1 MTTQSI
7 HILSTRPLPAGLI
20 AYAAAFGIGLDT
32 LSFIA
37 TARVVDEDLIR
48 GIRELAL
55 KPLVA
60 VFTSMNA
67 VEAVRGWLMTPPG
80 WKVFCIGS
88 ATRGLAA
95 DFFGEAAIAGTA
107 ASARMLAET
116 VRKWEGFGGEGAGG
130 TGGAGGRGGAGGA
143 GPWEAVVSAGR
154 EVYFFCGDRRR
165 EELPFLLRREG
176 FTVNERVVYRT
187 ILTPRKVERVY
198 DGIAFFSP
206 SAVES
211 FFSVNAV
218 AEATRLFAI
227 GETTAASIGAHCSN
241 PVVISDSPEKEELVR
256 RMIDY
261 FQLKK

>member
-20 AYAAAFGIGLDT
+20 AYAAASGVGLEI
-32 LSFIA
+32 LSFISTESVA
-37 TARVVDEDLIR
+37 DEDSIR

-67 VEAVRGWLMTPPG
+67 VGAVRSWLMAPPV

-88 ATRGLAA
+88 ATRRLVA
-95 DFFGEAAIAGTA
+95 DFFGEAAIEGTA
-107 ASARMLAET
+107 ASAGMLAET
-116 VRKWEGFGGEGAGG
+116 VRGWEGFGGPGPGPGSVGSWEGPDG
-130 TGGAGGRGGAGGA
+130 
-143 GPWEAVVSAGR
+143 AGR

-165 EELPFLLRREG
+165 EELTFLLRREG

-187 ILTPRKVERVY
+187 ILTPRKVEQVY

-211 FFSVNAV
+211 FFSVNTV
-218 AEATRLFAI
+218 PETTRLFAI
-227 GETTAASIGAHCSN
+227 GETTAASIGAHCTN

-261 FQLKK
+261 FQHKK

>member
-20 AYAAAFGIGLDT
+20 ADAAAQGIGLET
-32 LSFIA
+32 LSFIS
-37 TARVVDEDLIR
+37 TAPVADEDLIR

-67 VEAVRGWLMTPPG
+67 VEAVRGWLMTPPVMTPPG

-88 ATRGLAA
+88 ATRRFVA

-107 ASARMLAET
+107 ASAGMLAET
-116 VRKWEGFGGEGAGG
+116 VSRWEGFGGAGMREGFDSAGTWKGAG
-130 TGGAGGRGGAGGA
+130 R
-143 GPWEAVVSAGR
+143 AVF
-154 EVYFFCGDRRR
+154 FFCGDHRR

-176 FTVNERVVYRT
+176 FTVNEWVVYRT
-187 ILTPRKVERVY
+187 ILTPRKTERVY

-211 FFSVNAV
+211 YFSVNTV
-218 AEATRLFAI
+218 PETTKLFAI
-227 GETTAASIGAHCSN
+227 GETTAASISAHCTN
-241 PVVISDSPEKEELVR
+241 PVVISDSPEKEVLVR
-256 RMIDY
+256 RMIDH
-261 FQLKK
+261 FQIKK

>member
-20 AYAAAFGIGLDT
+20 AHAAAQGLGLEI
-32 LSFIA
+32 LSFIS
-37 TARVVDEDLIR
+37 TAPVLDEGTIR

-88 ATRGLAA
+88 ATRGLVA

-107 ASARMLAET
+107 GSAGMLAET
-116 VRKWEGFGGEGAGG
+116 VKGWEGF
-130 TGGAGGRGGAGGA
+130 GGAGGA
-143 GPWEAVVSAGR
+143 GPGGSFGDAGPREGADGMDR

-165 EELPFLLRREG
+165 EELSFLLRREG
-176 FTVNERVVYRT
+176 FTVNERVVYST

-206 SAVES
+206 SGVES
-211 FFSVNAV
+211 YFSVNAV
-218 AEATRLFAI
+218 AESTRLFAI
-227 GETTAASIGAHCSN
+227 GETTAASIGAHCTN

-261 FQLKK
+261 FQHKK

>member
-20 AYAAAFGIGLDT
+20 AHAAAKGLGLDT
-32 LSFIA
+32 LSFIS
-37 TARVVDEDLIR
+37 TAPVVDEAMIR

-67 VEAVRGWLMTPPG
+67 VEAVRGWLMTPTG
-80 WKVFCIGS
+80 WKIFCIGS
-88 ATRGLAA
+88 ATRGLVA

-116 VRKWEGFGGEGAGG
+116 VKGWDGFGGEGAGG
-130 TGGAGGRGGAGGA
+130 TG
-143 GPWEAVVSAGR
+143 PWEAVGSAGR
-154 EVYFFCGDRRR
+154 ELYFFCGDRRR
-165 EELPFLLRREG
+165 EELPFLLRRKG

-218 AEATRLFAI
+218 AETTRLFAI
-227 GETTAASIGAHCSN
+227 GETTAASIGAHCTN
-241 PVVISDSPEKEELVR
+241 PVVISDSPEKEELIR

-261 FQLKK
+261 FQLKQ

>member
-20 AYAAAFGIGLDT
+20 AQAAAFGIGLDT
-32 LSFIA
+32 LSFIS
-37 TARVVDEDLIR
+37 TAPIVDEDLIR

-80 WKVFCIGS
+80 WEVFCIGS
-88 ATRGLAA
+88 ATRRLVAGY
-95 DFFGEAAIAGTA
+95 FGEAAIAGTA
-107 ASARMLAET
+107 ASAGMLAET
-116 VRKWEGFGGEGAGG
+116 VRAWEGFGDG
-130 TGGAGGRGGAGGA
+130 
-143 GPWEAVVSAGR
+143 GR
-154 EVYFFCGDRRR
+154 EVFFFCGDHRR

-176 FTVNERVVYRT
+176 FTVNEWVVYRT
-187 ILTPRKVERVY
+187 TLTPRKVERVY
-198 DGIAFFSP
+198 DGIVFFSP

-211 FFSVNAV
+211 YFSANTVP
-218 AEATRLFAI
+218 ETTRLFAI
-227 GETTAASIGAHCSN
+227 GETTAASISGHCAN
-241 PVVISDSPEKEELVR
+241 PVVISDSAEKEVMIR